1 MARGDLSRR
10 GLLTGAGALGA
21 VVLAQ
26 PRFAFAARYPNL
38 IGEVTTTLTRKGD
51 TLMDVMRRHNLGYV
65 EIVAANPTVDP
76 WIPPEGTKLVLPTAH
91 ILPDA
96 PREGLVLNLPEQR
109 LYHFQPGGGQVR
121 TFPIGIGSEGKT
133 TPVGRTTVVR
143 KQKNPTWYVPKSILK
158 EEPDHKKIVPP
169 GPDNP
174 LGRHALYLGWNA
186 YLIHGTN
193 LPDAVGRRAS
203 HGCINMYPESVE
215 YLFDRVAIGTPVTVV
230 NQQAKFASIDGALYL
245 QVHASGKQTD
255 QIEATGK
262 FEPEAIP
269 DLAARADKAAGEM
282 RDRIDW
288 DIVVEAV
295 KRRNGIPVRI
305 TKDAPA

>member
-1 MARGDLSRR
+1 
-10 GLLTGAGALGA
+10 
-21 VVLAQ
+21 
-26 PRFAFAARYPNL
+26 
-38 IGEVTTTLTRKGD
+38 
-51 TLMDVMRRHNLGYV
+51 
-65 EIVAANPTVDP
+65 
-76 WIPPEGTKLVLPTAH
+76 
-91 ILPDA
+91 
-96 PREGLVLNLPEQR
+96 
-109 LYHFQPGGGQVR
+109 
-121 TFPIGIGSEGKT
+121 
-133 TPVGRTTVVR
+133 
-143 KQKNPTWYVPKSILK
+143 
-158 EEPDHKKIVPP
+158 
-169 GPDNP
+169 
-174 LGRHALYLGWNA
+174 
-186 YLIHGTN
+186 
-193 LPDAVGRRAS
+193 
-203 HGCINMYPESVE
+203 MYPESVE